1 MKRITL
7 HPGEHIASDQQ
18 CVISTLLG
26 SCVSACLYDP
36 RNKIVGMNH
45 FLLANRRY
53 ARDIPLCLTEAG
65 KYGVH
70 AMELVINGMITL
82 GASRKNLHAKVFGG
96 GSVLGSPD
104 SKDNFFCVG
113 EVNCRFILQFLQ
125 NEGIPLVASDLGGN
139 IGRTIRFVSDDYSV
153 YVKKIG
159 KTGTR
164 ELAIG
169 EKEFWRRSIED
180 HKRSHAEP
188 EMWD

>member
-1 MKRITL
+1 MQRITL
-7 HPGEHIASDQQ
+7 HPGEHLASNQH

-36 RNKIVGMNH
+36 HNGIVGMNH

-53 ARDIPLCLTEAG
+53 AKDIPLCLTEAG

-70 AMELVINGMITL
+70 AMELVINGMINL

-96 GSVLGSPD
+96 GSVLSSPD
-104 SKDNFFCVG
+104 NSDNFFCVG

-139 IGRTIRFVSDDYSV
+139 TGRTIRFVSDDYSV

-188 EMWD
+188 EVWD

>member
-1 MKRITL
+1 MQRITL
-7 HPGEHIASDQQ
+7 HPGEHFASNRH

-36 RNKIVGMNH
+36 QNGIVGMNH

-53 ARDIPLCLTEAG
+53 AKDIPLCLTEAG

-70 AMELVINGMITL
+70 AMELVINGMMNL
-82 GASRKNLHAKVFGG
+82 GASHKNLHAKVFGG
-96 GSVLGSPD
+96 GSVLRSPD
-104 SKDNFFCVG
+104 NSDNFFCVG

-139 IGRTIRFVSDDYSV
+139 TGRTIRFFSDDYSV

-159 KTGTR
+159 KTGTSK
-164 ELAIG
+164 LAIG
-169 EKEFWRRSIED
+169 EKEFWHRSIED

-188 EMWD
+188 ELWD